1 MIRRF
6 RDSLFSFFL
15 PSNFKRF
22 SIQILLPSMNC
33 IKMITEGP
41 EVRDAYDVSLHLF
54 FFFLFDEIVFT
65 ADSPRHLIQIL
76 NLFLFLQSRTGPGE
90 RGAHAFLSSS
100 PFFFNAKSKCY
111 PARSSSHGSSI
122 GYFST
127 SHWQPGRFRKTE
139 ARRGN

>member
-1 MIRRF
+1 M
-6 RDSLFSFFL
+6 
-15 PSNFKRF
+15 
-22 SIQILLPSMNC
+22 M
-33 IKMITEGP
+33 TEGP

-127 SHWQPGRFRKTE
+127 SHWVIKFRIFFKFLRFHSDDLARGRSLVVPTKNNKNKRDERT
-139 ARRGN
+139 RGEERTK